1 MTYRLAPLSRGAA
14 RRAGG
19 VLVAALASVGALAAE
34 EVPYVQTPQ
43 TVVEAMLKLAGVRGN
58 DFVID
63 LGSGDG
69 RIVITAARKF
79 GARGL
84 GIDYVKSLVELA
96 TANARKAGVSDRVT
110 FVEGNIYDAD
120 YSAATVLAFY
130 LLSDTNVEL
139 RPKMLAELRPGAR
152 IVSHDG
158 DMGDWEPDA
167 KIVVDAPG
175 KTVGVE
181 PKSTVFLW
189 VVPAQLAGE
198 WRTTVPLGGRA
209 TEIELDLTQH
219 FQALAGIATLR
230 GEMIGVERAH
240 VRGPFV
246 FMRFPYNGG
255 TVRFEGRAGA
265 DRIVGKVTTPDGRTH
280 PWRALRV
287 KDNGD

>member
-1 MTYRLAPLSRGAA
+1 MRRGAA
-14 RRAGG
+14 SLRKAAWL
-19 VLVAALASVGALAAE
+19 LVATLASAAAPAAE

-43 TVVEAMLKLAGVRGN
+43 PVVDAMLKLAGVRGN

-69 RIVITAARKF
+69 RIAITAARRY

-96 TANARKAGVSDRVT
+96 TANARKAGVADRVT

-167 KIVVDAPG
+167 TIVVPAPG

-181 PKSTVFLW
+181 EKSTVYLW
-189 VVPAQLAGE
+189 IVPAQVTGE
-198 WRTTVPLGGRA
+198 WRTTVPVGGRA
-209 TEIELDLTQH
+209 TDIELDITQH
-219 FQALAGIATLR
+219 FQALGGIASVR
-230 GEMIGVERAH
+230 GAMIGLERAY

-246 FMRFPYNGG
+246 FMRFPYAGG
-255 TVRFEGRAGA
+255 ALRFEGRVAA

-287 KDNGD
+287 RDNGD